1 MYTSSQCSYFCTQCL
16 LIWTP
21 INKLFFSGWQ
31 NGRWNNCDLDALNDA
46 CKVEVAYDQVPVSS
60 AEPCLSSFAPL
71 SEICPSMSN
80 GNSMEDNHQ
89 ANPGI
94 GMPMQGLP
102 KRTGFDVV
110 PCPDRDSVISR
121 YKAKRKTRRWD
132 MDMPWHDSCFPWQG
146 AVTSNVHNCAA
157 MELLQIWQAG
167 PVRVAQSSCWWQAQD
182 QGAFCKGKPDMNLNL
197 QYAKHLPARRRKL
210 IRGDS
215 AIIMHKCARI
225 LFAFSSIAD
234 NHSFIYSGMMCVYCC
249 HVTSGYTT
257 LRDQTPVYS
266 PTPT

>member
-1 MYTSSQCSYFCTQCL
+1 MKKEKVWGVKSKSSGKHKCTLPLSAHTSVHSAY
-16 LIWTP
+16 
-21 INKLFFSGWQ
+21 LFGHQLTSCFLSGWQ
-31 NGRWNNCDLDALNDA
+31 NGRWNNCDLDALNVA

-121 YKAKRKTRRWD
+121 YKAKRKTRR
-132 MDMPWHDSCFPWQG
+132 
-146 AVTSNVHNCAA
+146 
-157 MELLQIWQAG
+157 
-167 PVRVAQSSCWWQAQD
+167 
-182 QGAFCKGKPDMNLNL
+182 
-197 QYAKHLPARRRKL
+197 
-210 IRGDS
+210 
-215 AIIMHKCARI
+215 
-225 LFAFSSIAD
+225 
-234 NHSFIYSGMMCVYCC
+234 
-249 HVTSGYTT
+249 
-257 LRDQTPVYS
+257 
-266 PTPT
+266 